1 MNKILVNFGSL
12 LIYILPILLITGPF
26 LPELAIILIIIF
38 FFIVSD
44 QYEKK
49 YFLLNIYFKF
59 FIFFWCVLII
69 ISLVNQNFESFLK
82 SIFYLRFGLFFVAIK
97 MAGY

>member
-1 MNKILVNFGSL
+1 MSKILVNFGSL

-38 FFIVSD
+38 FLLFLTKM
-44 QYEKK
+44 KK

-59 FIFFWCVLII
+59 FVF
-69 ISLVNQNFESFLK
+69 LVRVNYYFSSK
-82 SIFYLRFGLFFVAIK
+82 SKF
-97 MAGY
+97 